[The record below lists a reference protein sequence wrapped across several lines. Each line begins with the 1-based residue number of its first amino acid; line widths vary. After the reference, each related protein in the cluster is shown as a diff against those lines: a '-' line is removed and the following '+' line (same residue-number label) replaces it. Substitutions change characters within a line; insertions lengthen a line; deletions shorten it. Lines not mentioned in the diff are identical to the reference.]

1 VPRRR
6 NPYPDWVLTRRVQ
19 LAHTIATL
27 RTRAGLSQDQLAVI
41 AGVDRRTI
49 QRYEAASR
57 DPRFPDLLLLAAA
70 LGVPVEDLVRQR

>member
-1 VPRRR
+1 
-6 NPYPDWVLTRRVQ
+6 
-19 LAHTIATL
+19 
-27 RTRAGLSQDQLAVI
+27 LAVI